1 MRKKIAIAMLAVMG
15 VSGGAALADRPT
27 SDNLAE
33 HPALYGLCTAWFANE
48 NGRENGN
55 AENAPPFQALQ
66 DAADEAGDG
75 DGTATDEEMQDF
87 CEGVRPS
94 NGRGNGSGNSNAPD
108 PTSR

>member
-1 MRKKIAIAMLAVMG
+1 MRKLIAVTTLVLMG
-15 VSGGAALADRPT
+15 AGGHAAFADPPT
-27 SDNLAE
+27 ADNLGE

-48 NGRENGN
+48 NGREHGN

-66 DAADEAGDG
+66 EAADEAGDD
-75 DGTATDEEMQDF
+75 DGTATDEEIQDF

-94 NGRGNGSGNSNAPD
+94 NGQGQGSGNSNAPD